1 MCSLVKKL
9 TEVWEKEGDVTF
21 LKEDFASRGEV
32 TKDWK
37 FYEIEDPDLGATNQP
52 VEEAVNYIE
61 PQPPGAS
68 GSDTLNE
75 PTPMEQDQEEVK
87 LRQSERGRIP
97 RRRFEIE
104 LGLVRWLFSTNFTTR
119 RSRYELLEFV
129 RSESEPSFTN
139 YGKKL
144 YLLWSTSF
152 SLALFVSK
160 RTGKTSA

>member
-32 TKDWK
+32 TKDFK
-37 FYEIEDPDLGATNQP
+37 FYEIEDPDLGAPNQP
-52 VEEAVNYIE
+52 VEEEEVI

-104 LGLVRWLFSTNFTTR
+104 SHERIPFLPSWL
-119 RSRYELLEFV
+119 
-129 RSESEPSFTN
+129 
-139 YGKKL
+139 L
-144 YLLWSTSF
+144 Y
-152 SLALFVSK
+152 A
-160 RTGKTSA
+160 